1 MYSHERAQS
10 ELVLI
15 HHGFSPTT
23 LLSFINHSMSIV
35 ERCVNL
41 TNHVGSLLYA
51 SSPDVAGSCLESSNK
66 QRKRKFIWINSLAP
80 WRFWN
85 VMLKLI
91 LHIDIMPFHGTLFSY
106 EMVHCGIFW
115 WCNMGFV
122 KWDHDWPSIIK
133 VNLKDRQCR
142 FYPTTTNF

>member
-1 MYSHERAQS
+1 MGTHSFLLEGSSLVMYSHQRAQS

-23 LLSFINHSMSIV
+23 LLSCINHSMSIV

-80 WRFWN
+80 WRFWKCN
-85 VMLKLI
+85 AQTHLTYWYHAI
-91 LHIDIMPFHGTLFSY
+91 SRDIVFIRNGALWDIFGDAIWVLWSGTIAWLAQY
-106 EMVHCGIFW
+106 H
-115 WCNMGFV
+115 
-122 KWDHDWPSIIK
+122 
-133 VNLKDRQCR
+133 
-142 FYPTTTNF
+142 